1 MACSYMYQPVRTEED
16 IINDRR
22 DVALSQLEQ
31 ELAAGT
37 AQIVEDP
44 YTGKITIEGA
54 SVMPEGMA
62 DLCVLEAMQSRNTL
76 EFQLAVGN
84 AGMQDKDFAALHGH
98 SHSHG

>member
-1 MACSYMYQPVRTEED
+1 MACEYRYTARRSEED

-22 DVALSQLEQ
+22 DIALSVLER
-31 ELAAGT
+31 ELAADT

-44 YTGKITIEGA
+44 FTGKITIEGA

-62 DLCVLEAMQSRNTL
+62 DICVLEAMQSRNSL

-84 AGMQDKDFAALHGH
+84 AGLQDRDFAAMHGH

>member
-1 MACSYMYQPVRTEED
+1 MACEYMYRVVRTEED

-22 DVALSQLEQ
+22 DEAFAQLEQ

-54 SVMPEGMA
+54 TVMPEGMG
-62 DLCVLEAMQSRNTL
+62 DICVLEAMQTRNSL

-84 AGMQDKDFAALHGH
+84 AGLADKDFAALHAH